1 MINYSRRWC
10 TRHVSKQ
17 QRCVS
22 VAWKNCATETTVAKE
37 PHNGTSLIFVR
48 RSTAIEKRAAS
59 VPRDH
64 DFSCGIWLTFLFRST
79 EVTVDRVRKFLFGC
93 NHIFC
98 HVGWRTVNYSDTRA
112 NYAWRFAEPAKF
124 GAFQFVRFLNHSD
137 ASWVSGNTVTKT
149 LLFFFFLERE
159 RERKSY
165 LFRKSFWNCV
175 LEGSLGSQCAW
186 KYLWLCKSLLRWLDL
201 FFFLSLF
208 LFFKSKEIFLV
219 HWVQEI
225 FLRLFSSS
233 SFSFLNWGK
242 CLLFTEIKEFSKIY
256 DRKRKRKIF
265 ELCLFKWDLNQNS
278 NPFIE
283 TWTPIE
289 WTKSSSLG
297 VFR

>member
-37 PHNGTSLIFVR
+37 PHNGASLIFVR

-149 LLFFFFLERE
+149 LLFFFFRKRE
-159 RERKSY
+159 REKELS
-165 LFRKSFWNCV
+165 V
-175 LEGSLGSQCAW
+175 SQEFL
-186 KYLWLCKSLLRWLDL
+186 KLRSGR
-201 FFFLSLF
+201 FFGRSVRL
-208 LFFKSKEIFLV
+208 KILV
-219 HWVQEI
+219 A
-225 FLRLFSSS
+225 L
-233 SFSFLNWGK
+233 
-242 CLLFTEIKEFSKIY
+242 
-256 DRKRKRKIF
+256 
-265 ELCLFKWDLNQNS
+265 
-278 NPFIE
+278 
-283 TWTPIE
+283 
-289 WTKSSSLG
+289 
-297 VFR
+297 